1 MLWMLRGLYILVK
14 LLQSVLMSALFR
26 GLLKVKISTVK
37 QDIDYDGSEINIFSL
52 GSSTNS
58 FSTETV
64 LGGV

>member
-37 QDIDYDGSEINIFSL
+37 QDIDYDGSEINFFSL